1 MPAFEGGEQW
11 APVLTKDSTHLRY
24 VQVGTLYDN
33 PTTTCVTYEEFNDDK
48 EPSWAT
54 DGSSVELKSHILCC
68 KDPSYTT
75 STDVMTPTVDTDTDV
90 PLEQNVE
97 SPTLS
102 DGTTFDLEAAIKLEL
117 EPVWIDEEDGWE
129 GGSHDD
135 AEDFCENI
143 VGKQLCPFAAYC
155 PHGKKVL
162 CVERV
167 SYGLSVAFSNDLRLR
182 QVPANR
188 RSEGIPLIS
197 ILKEFNGHLYWGLR
211 IM

>member
-1 MPAFEGGEQW
+1 
-11 APVLTKDSTHLRY
+11 
-24 VQVGTLYDN
+24 
-33 PTTTCVTYEEFNDDK
+33 
-48 EPSWAT
+48 
-54 DGSSVELKSHILCC
+54 
-68 KDPSYTT
+68 
-75 STDVMTPTVDTDTDV
+75 
-90 PLEQNVE
+90 LEQNVE

-162 CVERV
+162 CAERV